1 MQSRKTSLT
10 ESFTQ
15 TFVGILVSFIIQLI
29 IYPFLD
35 IKVSVQQNIFITF
48 VFTIA
53 SIIRGYLIRRYFN
66 NYGKG

>member
-1 MQSRKTSLT
+1 MQSRKTSLI